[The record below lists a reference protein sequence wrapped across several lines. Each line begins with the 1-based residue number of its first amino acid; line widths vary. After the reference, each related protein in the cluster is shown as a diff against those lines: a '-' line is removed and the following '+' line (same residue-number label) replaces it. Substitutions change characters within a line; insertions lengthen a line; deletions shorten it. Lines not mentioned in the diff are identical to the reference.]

1 MAMQTTLSGM
11 TSEFRRG
18 NRRIAQTLEM
28 TFSYLTQSDMLLIKD
43 HYIDRQGTY
52 DIFFLSAE
60 VWSDFSTPPVPLLCD
75 FAWRYAA
82 APTITD
88 VSYDRFTVG
97 IKLQT
102 EPIDLSDLIIDGG
115 LAGAAPTRDY
125 TVDGGFASATPAR
138 TYVISPG
145 GAA

>member
-1 MAMQTTLSGM
+1 
-11 TSEFRRG
+11 
-18 NRRIAQTLEM
+18 
-28 TFSYLTQSDMLLIKD
+28 MLLIKD
-43 HYIDRQGTY
+43 HYIDRKGTY

-60 VWSDFSTPPVPLLCD
+60 IWGDFTTPPVPLLSD

-82 APTITD
+82 EPVIVD
-88 VSYDRFTVG
+88 VSYDRFTVEVQ
-97 IKLQT
+97 LQT

-115 LAGAAPTRDY
+115 LAGATPVRDY
-125 TVDGGFASATPAR
+125 IVDGGFASATPAR